1 MMAAHILRLTWS
13 HLQIPITAR
22 VGPSML
28 LYLQLACLIASV
40 FHRSY
45 CSSVCHFDT
54 AFFVA
59 ARAHDTQ

>member
-13 HLQIPITAR
+13 HLQVPVTAR

-40 FHRSY
+40 FHRSC
-45 CSSVCHFDT
+45 CSSVRHRGK